1 LACASRD
8 LTKRGELHVR
18 GPLSEIQARLG
29 AMTRIT
35 GEWTVCVGGASG
47 DAQVDGLSDAQ
58 TALVRAMV
66 DAGMSPRAVRD
77 LVSAATD
84 ASKKELYSVALEQRK
99 VD

>member
-1 LACASRD
+1 
-8 LTKRGELHVR
+8 
-18 GPLSEIQARLG
+18 
-29 AMTRIT
+29 
-35 GEWTVCVGGASG
+35 
-47 DAQVDGLSDAQ
+47 
-58 TALVRAMV
+58 MV